1 MNFHFQLYLLTYN
14 GERDWHF
21 KRALGKYIFHQLSA
35 LTYYVE
41 DGSAFCK
48 VFDRARKIY
57 DFQKSTTVALWN
69 AQKAIQLG

>member
-1 MNFHFQLYLLTYN
+1 
-14 GERDWHF
+14 
-21 KRALGKYIFHQLSA
+21 
-35 LTYYVE
+35 VE

-48 VFDRARKIY
+48 VFDMAGKIY